1 MCSCPRRADCMRNAA
16 RWLPLVFLAGLI
28 SATVMREKWL
38 VKFADGAAK
47 AGLASAN
54 VSGDIINKKYIL
66 EMNGSGVAFIDYNR
80 DGFVDIFLVNG
91 TQLGHPVRPE
101 PISHLYRNN
110 GDGTFTYVTHEA
122 GLTASGWG
130 QGACVADID
139 NDGYDDIF
147 VTYYGKN

>member
-91 TQLGHPVRPE
+91 TQLAPPAGTLKPV
-101 PISHLYRNN
+101 SHLHRNN
-110 GDGTFTYVTHEA
+110 GDGTFTDVTHEA
-122 GLTASGWG
+122 GLTASG
-130 QGACVADID
+130 
-139 NDGYDDIF
+139 
-147 VTYYGKN
+147 